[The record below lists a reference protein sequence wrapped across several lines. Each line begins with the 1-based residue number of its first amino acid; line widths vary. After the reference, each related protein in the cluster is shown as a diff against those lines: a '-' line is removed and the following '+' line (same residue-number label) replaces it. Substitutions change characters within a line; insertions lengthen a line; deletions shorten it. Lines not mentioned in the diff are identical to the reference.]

1 MDLLQPSNLR
11 LKRLLSHVLS
21 MCLLLSAELGCQLM
35 YTLQFE
41 RALSISVQTKVC
53 ISSIGQPRP
62 WASLSRRRAGTQKQ
76 GGTEDGGVA
85 LGTVVLAPSGVAGY
99 TRCGKQA
106 VQHPV
111 QKPVLCRLSALA
123 VLPPCLPVGNPP
135 TDILSPTHR
144 WISCQCNVPTI
155 FISTHVQKL

>member
-1 MDLLQPSNLR
+1 MGEIRRIYLHTWPQGQKQNQIGESRQRFAMMGFVVRHPHWKGCRKRRHGALCNARSMPLSYILMLFSQKPNIWLFDWGDCWWNYRAWIFFNLR

-62 WASLSRRRAGTQKQ
+62 WASLSRRRAGT
-76 GGTEDGGVA
+76 
-85 LGTVVLAPSGVAGY
+85 
-99 TRCGKQA
+99 
-106 VQHPV
+106 
-111 QKPVLCRLSALA
+111 
-123 VLPPCLPVGNPP
+123 
-135 TDILSPTHR
+135 
-144 WISCQCNVPTI
+144 
-155 FISTHVQKL
+155 